1 MLEYDHLVSFFKC
14 LGTIIYNHMNHWF
27 SFLVLQEEQKE
38 QSSEPTTPDT
48 PAAVAKSQPKPAT
61 NPSPKVSPLL
71 NVIVPYNFVLPD
83 ICDSQISCFFMY
95 HELILNKLTIPLKL
109 INTTV

>member
-38 QSSEPTTPDT
+38 QSREPTTT
-48 PAAVAKSQPKPAT
+48 PVTPPPPPKSQPLPASSR
-61 NPSPKVSPLL
+61 SPKVSPLL
-71 NVIVPYNFVLPD
+71 NVVVPYNFVLPD
-83 ICDSQISCFFMY
+83 ICM
-95 HELILNKLTIPLKL
+95 
-109 INTTV
+109 